1 MLTLRAPGQCSVPT
15 GDLSSSNRRG
25 PVFHASVC
33 MMVVVTGLSS
43 VLGSIGSRAEPLEP
57 VPAQIAVDPAKV
69 ALGKR
74 LFHDPRLSKD
84 DTISCAS
91 CHDLVNGGD
100 DGKVVSQGVGGR
112 MGLVNTPTV
121 FNTAFNIAQ
130 FWDGRAETLEDQ
142 IDGPIQSEIEMA
154 TLWPDVVMKL
164 EDDEEYPRLFDAVYP
179 GETISRRTI
188 KDAIAEFM
196 KSLITPNSR
205 FEQWLK
211 GDDQALNAQEKRG
224 YELFKHYGC
233 SSCHQGRNVGGNM
246 FQVFG
251 VINDY
256 FSKRGGITRADM
268 GRFNVTGNEEDRHA
282 FKVPSLRMAAHTA
295 PYLHDGSAATLRD
308 AVDAM
313 FEFQLG
319 RTAPDS
325 DKDAIVAFIRTL
337 DGETGGASQ

>member
-1 MLTLRAPGQCSVPT
+1 
-15 GDLSSSNRRG
+15 
-25 PVFHASVC
+25 
-33 MMVVVTGLSS
+33 MMVVVTVLSS
-43 VLGSIGSRAEPLEP
+43 VLGSIGFCAEPLEP
-57 VPAQIAVDPAKV
+57 VPTQIDVDPAKV

-74 LFHDPRLSKD
+74 LFHDPRLSED

-100 DGKVVSQGVGGR
+100 DGRVVSQGVGGR
-112 MGLVNTPTV
+112 KGLVNAPTV
-121 FNTAFNIAQ
+121 FNSVFNIAQ

-142 IDGPIQSEIEMA
+142 IDGPIQSEIEMG
-154 TLWPDVVMKL
+154 TLWPEVVMKL
-164 EDDEEYPRLFDAVYP
+164 GDDEEYPRLFEAIYP
-179 GETISRRTI
+179 GEAISRRTI
-188 KDAIAEFM
+188 KNAIAEFM

-205 FEQWLK
+205 FDRWLR
-211 GDDQALNAQEKRG
+211 GDEQALNAQEKRG

-256 FSKRGGITRADM
+256 FRKRGGITKADM

-337 DGETGGASQ
+337 DGETGGTSQ